1 MRNTIL
7 ALTAL
12 CAVACS
18 ANKTIDDDQ
27 MVSIITEALLTSS
40 VASADYR
47 FAQPGTPSD
56 TVDFYTPILSRY
68 DYTLDDFRHTIY
80 QMSTRKSNPLN
91 EIFTRVTK
99 EIDSLDAVAEYRYN
113 AALRYDTVA
122 LKFYSDTLYDKDTTI
137 RGSLAKYKI
146 VLENPQSGDYVV
158 SFDYRSVGDYRAGN
172 KAMRYRVGKKG
183 IEKINNAT
191 RVWINRSNDTTRF
204 AGKFTVNE
212 PRDTLIVSFEEPTIS
227 KEYRRE
233 FRDTS
238 FIRDIRIVFTP
249 PLTKVRKDFFRRY
262 FVDFTMFKYVDN
274 HEKDSLPIHF
284 RQ

>member
-7 ALTAL
+7 ALIAL
-12 CAVACS
+12 CVMGCAV
-18 ANKTIDDDQ
+18 NETIDDDQ

-47 FAQPGTPSD
+47 FAQPGTPGD

-113 AALRYDTVA
+113 ASLRYDTVA
-122 LKFYSDTLYDKDTTI
+122 LKFYADTLYHKDTTI

-146 VLENPQSGDYVV
+146 VMEKPQIGDYMV

-172 KAMRYRVGKKG
+172 KAMAYRLGKKR
-183 IEKINNAT
+183 IKKINKGS
-191 RVWINRSNDTTRF
+191 RVWINRSTDTTRF
-204 AGKFTVNE
+204 GGKFTVNE
-212 PRDTLIVSFEEPTIS
+212 PRDTLIVSFEEPIIS

-238 FIRDIRIVFTP
+238 FIRDIRVVFTP

-274 HEKDSLPIHF
+274 YEKDSLPIHF